1 MRHPP
6 ATRLHAPGSMKQGFR
21 ITTAAWA
28 ALLATVLPAG
38 AAPRPDQVGGPE
50 SCAECHIQEIEAWKQ
65 SVHFKT
71 FNELHRKPE
80 TAAMLARLGLSR
92 IKHEPKCMDCHY
104 LNRLEDDAIKATS
117 GVSCESCHGA
127 GRDWAATHGDYGK
140 GITKLTESAEHRRA
154 RLAQALGAGMIV
166 RENLYALGASCY
178 QCHVL
183 SDEKLVNVGGH
194 PPASEGFNLLTW
206 SQGEVRHTILHTDN
220 RANPEATPEQRRRL
234 YVLGLILETEY
245 GFRAVAG
252 ATEKADFGLT
262 LARRTDTARKQ
273 LEKIQALAPTP
284 ELAAIVAV
292 AQATRLRL
300 NNAAE
305 LNAAAEKL
313 SELGR
318 GFAAK
323 VTGEQLAGID
333 ALVPAATQYRG
344 KPYVVPGGKP

>member
-6 ATRLHAPGSMKQGFR
+6 STRIQAQGSMKQGSR
-21 ITTAAWA
+21 ITAAAWA
-28 ALLATVLPAG
+28 ALLVTVSPAG
-38 AAPRPDQVGGPE
+38 AVPRPDKVGGPE

-71 FNELHRKPE
+71 FNELHRRPE
-80 TAAMLARLGLSR
+80 TAAMLERLGLGR
-92 IKHEPKCMDCHY
+92 IKHEPQCMECHY
-104 LNRLEDDAIKATS
+104 LNRQTENILEPTS
-117 GVSCESCHGA
+117 GISCESCHGA
-127 GRDWAATHGDYGK
+127 GQDWAQTHGDYGK

-166 RENLYALGASCY
+166 RSNLYALGASCY

-183 SDEKLVNVGGH
+183 SDEKLVNLGGH

-220 RANPEATPEQRRRL
+220 RSNPEATPEQRRRL

-252 ATEKADFGLT
+252 ATEKASFGLT
-262 LARRTDTARKQ
+262 LARRTDAARKQ
-273 LEKIQALAPTP
+273 LDKIQALAPTP

-292 AQATRLRL
+292 ASATRLRL
-300 NNAAE
+300 NNASE
-305 LNAAAEKL
+305 LNTAAEKI
-313 SELGR
+313 SGLGR
-318 GFAAK
+318 EFATK

-333 ALVPAATQYRG
+333 ALVPDATQYRG
-344 KPYVVPGGKP
+344 KPYVVPGNP

>member
-6 ATRLHAPGSMKQGFR
+6 STRNHLRGAMKPGFR
-21 ITTAAWA
+21 TLSATALV
-28 ALLATVLPAG
+28 ALLLPGWLAG
-38 AAPRPDQVGGPE
+38 AVPRPDQVGGPE
-50 SCAECHIQEIEAWKQ
+50 SCSECHIQEIEAWKQ
-65 SVHFKT
+65 TVHFKT

-80 TAAMLARLGLSR
+80 TTAMLERLGLSR

-104 LNRLEDDAIKATS
+104 LNRWEDETVKSTS

-127 GRDWAATHGDYGK
+127 GRDWAKTHGDYGQ
-140 GITKLTESAEHRRA
+140 GFNKLTETPEHRSA
-154 RLAQALGAGMIV
+154 RLAQALAAGMIV

-178 QCHVL
+178 ECHVL
-183 SDEKLVNVGGH
+183 TDEKLVNLGGH

-206 SQGEVRHTILHTDN
+206 SQGEVRHTILHTDS
-220 RANPEATPEQRRRL
+220 RSNPEATPGQRRRL

-252 ATEKADFGLT
+252 ATEKATFGLT
-262 LARRTDTARKQ
+262 LARRTDAARKQ

-305 LNAAAEKL
+305 LAAAAAQL
-313 SELGR
+313 AGLGR
-318 GFAAK
+318 EFAAK

-333 ALVPAATQYRG
+333 ALVPDATQYRG
-344 KPYVVPGGKP
+344 QPYVVPGGP